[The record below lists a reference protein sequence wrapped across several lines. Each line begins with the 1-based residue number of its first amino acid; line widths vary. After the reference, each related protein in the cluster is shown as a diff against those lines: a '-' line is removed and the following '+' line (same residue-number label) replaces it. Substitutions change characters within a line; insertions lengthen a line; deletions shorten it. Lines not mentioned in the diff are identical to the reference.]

1 MVGKKCE
8 LGLDFHGVITNDV
21 PMVLESLK
29 KKFGSKYDSLVY
41 QEGLPSPILYPERY
55 MELIMDRR
63 AILEDPEHLKH
74 IVPYPGVLLA
84 VPLLARICEGRIHM
98 ITAMEESL
106 RGDLNELLESWDLA
120 SYLPFRHLRR
130 KDEESPLRAKRHSA
144 EEAGITHMVEDDPAL
159 IPAFVEADMK
169 VIHIVNGEGRV
180 GIPNSSNVL
189 RYRGLYDFA
198 IDAGL
203 MGSIDG
209 VFEWR
214 REELEDPKKR
224 FKIFE
229 HEPLPCK
236 DEAVFCGIREIC
248 FLNTRSPKP

>member
-8 LGLDFHGVITNDV
+8 LGLDFHGVITDDV

-55 MELIMDRR
+55 MELIKDRR
-63 AILEDPEHLKH
+63 TILEDPEHLKH

-98 ITAMEESL
+98 ITALEESL
-106 RGDLNELLESWDLA
+106 RDDLNKLLESWEVS
-120 SYLPFRHLRR
+120 SYLPFRHLR
-130 KDEESPLRAKRHSA
+130 KDSEESPLMAKRHNA
-144 EEAGITHMVEDDPAL
+144 EEVGITHMVEDDPVL
-159 IPAFVEADMK
+159 IPVFVEAGIK
-169 VIHIVNGEGRV
+169 VIHIVNGKGRV
-180 GIPNSSNVL
+180 GIPNSSEVI

-203 MGSIDG
+203 AGSVEG
-209 VFEWR
+209 VFER
-214 REELEDPKKR
+214 RRRELEDLKKR

-229 HEPLPCK
+229 HEPLPCT
-236 DEAVFCGIREIC
+236 EETVFCGIQEIC
-248 FLNTRSPKP
+248 FLNTRSLKP